1 MEKPD
6 PGSHQA
12 LMDGCTCP
20 VQMNNFGLGTE
31 KSGELVFF
39 VDAECPV
46 HGTEDVL
53 MAEDA
58 GTVH

>member
-12 LMDGCTCP
+12 IMDGCTCP

-31 KSGELVFF
+31 ESGELVFF
-39 VDAECPV
+39 VDAECPM
-46 HGTEDVL
+46 HGPGDDVL
-53 MAEDA
+53 VAQDT
-58 GTVH
+58 TVH

>member
-1 MEKPD
+1 
-6 PGSHQA
+6 
-12 LMDGCTCP
+12 
-20 VQMNNFGLGTE
+20 MNNFGLGTE

-39 VDAECPV
+39 VDAECPM